1 MNRILALFC
10 RPHPGYANFNA
21 YVTTSTAIAI
31 GVFLVLSFLQP
42 FNLGDRNILE
52 NPFLTALLYAGGAYV
67 TMLINSLWLKL
78 FPRFFSDERWT
89 AGKEILM
96 CVYQMITIAST
107 IWLINFIR
115 GTFPPDKYGYLGM
128 LWVVVSVGF
137 FPCLTAQLI
146 RHIYFMKKRLRKAT
160 AMNIGLMLDRKET
173 SGVAD
178 PQFIHLKRFIKPIDI
193 NTFILAESKGDY
205 LVVNISNNGSVEE
218 LTINATLEEFEAE
231 NAHFEQLFRCH
242 DAFVINKNKI
252 TWVEGNAAG
261 YKLLLHP
268 KLPSVFVS
276 GEKAVELK
284 KRMDVEKYA

>member
-10 RPHPGYANFNA
+10 RPHPGYASFNA
-21 YVTTSTAIAI
+21 YVTTSTAIAA

-52 NPFLTALLYAGGAYV
+52 NPFLTALLYAGGSYV

-78 FPRFFSDERWT
+78 FPQFFSDERWT
-89 AGKEILM
+89 TGKEILM

-160 AMNIGLMLDRKET
+160 AMNIGLMLDKKET